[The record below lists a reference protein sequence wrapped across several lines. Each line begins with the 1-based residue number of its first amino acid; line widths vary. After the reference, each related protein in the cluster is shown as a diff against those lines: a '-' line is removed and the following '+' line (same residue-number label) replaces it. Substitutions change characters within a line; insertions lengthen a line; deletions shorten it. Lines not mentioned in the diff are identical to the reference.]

1 MSGAMIGIELEMKEA
16 LASRPD
22 AVALACMDTRSGL
35 MLGMHV
41 RGGVERDDVEVAA
54 FSAAQ
59 LCSAPKPGA
68 PGEELEED
76 CDESFVASSRWVHAY
91 ARVPS
96 RRDLVVVGLAPGD
109 ANVALLRA
117 WIRQVADRVGPQAA

>member
-1 MSGAMIGIELEMKEA
+1 MSATITIEREMKDA

-35 MLGMHV
+35 MLGMQV
-41 RGGVERDDVEVAA
+41 RGDVERDDVEVAA

-59 LCSAPKPGA
+59 LCSAPNAEALGDDA
-68 PGEELEED
+68 DED
-76 CDESFVASSRWVHAY
+76 CDESFVASARWVHAY

-96 RRDLVVVGLAPGD
+96 RRDLVVVGLAPWD

>member
-1 MSGAMIGIELEMKEA
+1 MGIDLAMKEA

-35 MLGMHV
+35 LLGIQV
-41 RGGVERDDVEVAA
+41 RGDVPRDDVEVAA

-59 LCSAPKPGA
+59 LCSAPPAGGPTDDPDA
-68 PGEELEED
+68 EEE

-96 RRDLVVVGLAPGD
+96 RRDLVVVGLAAGD
-109 ANVALLRA
+109 ANLALLRA
-117 WIRQVADRVGPQAA
+117 WIREVADRVGPQA

>member
-1 MSGAMIGIELEMKEA
+1 MGIDVAMKEA

-35 MLGMHV
+35 LLGLQL
-41 RGGVERDDVEVAA
+41 RGDEVERDDVEIAA

-59 LCSAPKPGA
+59 LCSAPPPPGA
-68 PGEELEED
+68 DDELDVDDEA
-76 CDESFVASSRWVHAY
+76 CDESFVASARWVHAY
-91 ARVPS
+91 ARVPT

-109 ANVALLRA
+109 TNVALLRT
-117 WIRQVADRVGPQAA
+117 WIRRIAEQVGPHA

>member
-1 MSGAMIGIELEMKEA
+1 MAIELTMKEA
-16 LASRPD
+16 LESRPD

-41 RGGVERDDVEVAA
+41 RGDVARDDVEIAA

-59 LCSAPKPGA
+59 LCSAPMSDGPMDDA
-68 PGEELEED
+68 EEA
-76 CDESFVASSRWVHAY
+76 CDESFVASSCWVHAY

-96 RRDLVVVGLAPGD
+96 RRDLIVVGLAPGD
-109 ANVALLRA
+109 TNVALLKA
-117 WIRQVADRVGPQAA
+117 WIRRVAEQVGPRA

>member
-1 MSGAMIGIELEMKEA
+1 MKEA

-35 MLGMHV
+35 LLGIHV
-41 RGGVERDDVEVAA
+41 RGDVPRDDVEVAA

-59 LCSAPKPGA
+59 LCSAPHAGA
-68 PGEELEED
+68 SLEDEEEE
-76 CDESFVASSRWVHAY
+76 CDESFVVSSRWVHAY

-96 RRDLVVVGLAPGD
+96 RRDLVVVGLAPGG

-117 WIRQVADRVGPQAA
+117 WIRRVAERVGPQA

>member
-1 MSGAMIGIELEMKEA
+1 MGIDIAMKEA

-35 MLGMHV
+35 LLGIQV
-41 RGGVERDDVEVAA
+41 RGDVPRDDVEVAA

-59 LCSAPKPGA
+59 LCSAPQAVGLGDNGDPDA
-68 PGEELEED
+68 EEE

-96 RRDLVVVGLAPGD
+96 RRDL
-109 ANVALLRA
+109 ALLRA
-117 WIRQVADRVGPQAA
+117 WIREVADRVGPQA

>member
-1 MSGAMIGIELEMKEA
+1 MAIDLAMKEA

-35 MLGMHV
+35 LLGIQV
-41 RGGVERDDVEVAA
+41 RGDVPRDDVEVAA

-59 LCSAPKPGA
+59 LCSAPQANGA
-68 PGEELEED
+68 ADDPDEE
-76 CDESFVASSRWVHAY
+76 CDETFVASSRWVHAY

-96 RRDLVVVGLAPGD
+96 RRDLVVVGLAPGN
-109 ANVALLRA
+109 ANLALLRA
-117 WIRQVADRVGPQAA
+117 WIREVADRVGPQA

>member
-1 MSGAMIGIELEMKEA
+1 MGIEITMKEA
-16 LASRPD
+16 FSSQSE

-35 MLGMHV
+35 VLGLHV
-41 RGGVERDDVEVAA
+41 RGDVPRDDVEIAA
-54 FSAAQ
+54 LSAAQ
-59 LCSAPKPGA
+59 LCSAPSTASPLT
-68 PGEELEED
+68 ELDEPEIP
-76 CDESFVASSRWVHAY
+76 CDESFVASTRWVHAY

-117 WIRQVADRVGPQAA
+117 WIRKVAERVGPQA